1 MPTKNN
7 ENLELLKAIVE
18 QIEKSNMK
26 LDYLIKKKEQQLKK
40 KKENY
45 LFFLRDIA

>member
-40 KKENY
+40 KENY